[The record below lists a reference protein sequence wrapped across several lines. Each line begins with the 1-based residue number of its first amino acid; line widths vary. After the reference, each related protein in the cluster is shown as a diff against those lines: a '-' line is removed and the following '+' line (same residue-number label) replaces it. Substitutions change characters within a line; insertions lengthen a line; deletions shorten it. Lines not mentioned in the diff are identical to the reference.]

1 MVLKSDKGVIKM
13 SKVTEAYLDELYPD
27 KMSDGTALYD
37 DYTRMSELTE
47 KEKCLYDGI
56 PCTFGTC
63 DECNN
68 K

>member
-1 MVLKSDKGVIKM
+1 MVSKSDKGAIKM
-13 SKVTEAYLDELYPD
+13 SKVAEAYLDELYPD
-27 KMSDGTALYD
+27 KMSDGTTLYD

-47 KEKCLYDGI
+47 KEKCLYYGI
-56 PCTFGTC
+56 PCTFGIC

>member
-1 MVLKSDKGVIKM
+1 MVSKSDKGVIKM
-13 SKVTEAYLDELYPD
+13 SKVAEAYLDELYPD
-27 KMSDGTALYD
+27 KMSGGTTLYD

-47 KEKCLYDGI
+47 KEKCLYYGI
-56 PCTFGTC
+56 PCTFGIC

>member
-1 MVLKSDKGVIKM
+1 MVSKSDKGVIKM
-13 SKVTEAYLDELYPD
+13 SKVAEAYLEELYPD
-27 KMSDGTALYD
+27 KMSDGTTLYD

-47 KEKCLYDGI
+47 KEKCLYYGI
-56 PCTFGTC
+56 PCTFGIC

>member
-1 MVLKSDKGVIKM
+1 M

-27 KMSDGTALYD
+27 KMSDGTTLYD

-47 KEKCLYDGI
+47 KEKCLYYGI
-56 PCTFGTC
+56 PCTFGIC

>member
-13 SKVTEAYLDELYPD
+13 SKVAEAYLEELYPD
-27 KMSDGTALYD
+27 KMSDGTTLYD

-47 KEKCLYDGI
+47 KEKCLYYGI
-56 PCTFGTC
+56 PCTFGIC

>member
-13 SKVTEAYLDELYPD
+13 SKVREAYLEELYAD
-27 KMSDGTALYD
+27 KMSDGTTLYD

-47 KEKCLYDGI
+47 KEKCLYYGI
-56 PCTFGTC
+56 PCTFGIC